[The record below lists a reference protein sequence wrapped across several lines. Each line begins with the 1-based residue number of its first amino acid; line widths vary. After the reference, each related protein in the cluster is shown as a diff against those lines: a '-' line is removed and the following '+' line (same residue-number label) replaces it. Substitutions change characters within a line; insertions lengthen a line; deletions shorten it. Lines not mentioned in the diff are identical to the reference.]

1 MPLIN
6 PTRPYFF
13 HFFEWRTLPELLRLK
28 GQGSLPLLESGYPM
42 LVATLVQALVVSLVL
57 ILLPLRVLTKGST
70 QECTRRIRA
79 TVAAYFGTIGVAFM
93 FVEIAFI
100 QKFVLLLHHPLYA
113 VAVALF
119 AFLLSAG
126 LGSRWSERLSAVTV
140 QRHRTVMLP
149 VFAIVVTTLVYAG
162 VLPRLLPVVAAF
174 SDPVRIALAVSLI
187 FPLGFVMGMPF
198 PLAMRNV
205 WALER
210 ALVPWAWA
218 VNACASVVSA
228 VLATLLAIHIGFTL
242 VLVFAATLYVLA
254 AWLYPGGISA
264 TESREW
270 AR

>member
-1 MPLIN
+1 
-6 PTRPYFF
+6 
-13 HFFEWRTLPELLRLK
+13 
-28 GQGSLPLLESGYPM
+28 
-42 LVATLVQALVVSLVL
+42 VL

-79 TVAAYFGTIGVAFM
+79 TVAAYFGAIGVAFM

-119 AFLLSAG
+119 AFLLSAR

-140 QRHRTVMLP
+140 QRHRTVVLP
-149 VFAIVVTTLVYAG
+149 VLAIVVTTLVYAA
-162 VLPRLLPVVAAF
+162 VLPRLLPVVAAL
-174 SDPVRIALAVSLI
+174 SDPVRIALAVALI

-228 VLATLLAIHIGFTL
+228 LLATLLAIHIGFTL
-242 VLVFAATLYVLA
+242 VLVFAAPLYVLA

>member
-126 LGSRWSERLSAVTV
+126 LASRWSERLSAVTV
-140 QRHRTVMLP
+140 QRHRTVVLP
-149 VFAIVVTTLVYAG
+149 VLAIVVTTLVYAA
-162 VLPRLLPVVAAF
+162 VLPWLLPVVAARC
-174 SDPVRIALAVSLI
+174 DPVRIAVAVALSSRWASSRGCH
-187 FPLGFVMGMPF
+187 FHWRCAPCGRSSARSCLGLGPSMHAP
-198 PLAMRNV
+198 R
-205 WALER
+205 
-210 ALVPWAWA
+210 
-218 VNACASVVSA
+218 S
-228 VLATLLAIHIGFTL
+228 
-242 VLVFAATLYVLA
+242 
-254 AWLYPGGISA
+254 
-264 TESREW
+264 
-270 AR
+270 